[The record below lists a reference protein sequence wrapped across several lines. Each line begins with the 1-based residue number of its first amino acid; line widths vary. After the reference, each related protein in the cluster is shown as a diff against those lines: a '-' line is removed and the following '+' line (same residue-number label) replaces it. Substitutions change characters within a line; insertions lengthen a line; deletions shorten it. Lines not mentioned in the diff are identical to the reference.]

1 MVPAHDRAVAAG
13 FKRGVRIVFGTD
25 AGAFPWSMNP
35 AAEAKLMV
43 DAGMT
48 PAAVIRAMTSAAAAL
63 LDPMC
68 RPGAKTCAS
77 SDVGVLAPHK
87 YADIVA
93 VTGDPLKDIT
103 QLEHVTFV
111 MKGGVV
117 Y

>member
-1 MVPAHDRAVAAG
+1 MIAAHDRALAAA
-13 FKRGVRIVFGTD
+13 FKRRVRIVFGTD

-43 DAGMT
+43 DAGM
-48 PAAVIRAMTSAAAAL
+48 PAADVIRAMTSSAAAL

-68 RPGAKTCAS
+68 RAGAKTCAS
-77 SDVGVLAPHK
+77 SDVGVVAAGK
-87 YADIVA
+87 YADLIA
-93 VTGDPLKDIT
+93 VDGNPLEDVT
-103 QLEHVTFV
+103 TLEHVKFV